1 MSEPLQLSSSSRDL
15 HGCWWA
21 INLVT
26 TILTQGYVE
35 SSILQTLFTLDK
47 NKLTEGVKLAS
58 FNHES
63 VGILKVILFV
73 PGIIALQWKVGL
85 YLLHIILNYSYR
97 FVSWLKDLTEVSEW
111 YGTVEE
117 ITHVTESHSLLQSSQ
132 FRWREER
139 GCVAWPFRSNKPP
152 PRIVSYRSWLSD
164 PCPVTQLTLALLY
177 HSISRCYSV
186 FDTFAW
192 NKVDFRP
199 DYIIQTRSFLLVR
212 NENIPRPCA
221 VRCPIDYLVSVFVL
235 FANNLERSYLYVYC
249 RVSNFLSSAT

>member
-73 PGIIALQWKVGL
+73 PGIIALLWKVGL

-97 FVSWLKDLTEVSEW
+97 FVSWLKDLTEGSEW

-117 ITHVTESHSLLQSSQ
+117 ITHVTGSHSLLQSSQ

-152 PRIVSYRSWLSD
+152 PRIVSYRIA
-164 PCPVTQLTLALLY
+164 PGYPIRVQLLNSLWHCCT
-177 HSISRCYSV
+177 
-186 FDTFAW
+186 
-192 NKVDFRP
+192 
-199 DYIIQTRSFLLVR
+199 TRSAGATRCSIRLPGTKLISVQ
-212 NENIPRPCA
+212 NI
-221 VRCPIDYLVSVFVL
+221 
-235 FANNLERSYLYVYC
+235 
-249 RVSNFLSSAT
+249 